1 MKVRHQTK
9 NLGIWIEPSE
19 QLDVNSKNRFLEAI
33 KKKQQPK
40 TLRYF
45 FCHMVTT
52 PLLENPCNV
61 GTSPSPEACRLS
73 SEDGMFLSQYLE
85 IYMMLPEFL
94 NDFLLTVF
102 KNDAFEWPLY
112 FAEMAPLRKSVVDAF
127 LRWLYWNQDGSTK
140 TSNTIEVVLVILE
153 HKTWRVHW
161 IQIYNKTARR
171 CPGMELMINWLV
183 RITGVFQPLNKN
195 EVDLTWNILMINH
208 WSEQFQRDESQ
219 GRMEDLCWKKT
230 PSTWNLHDFSQ
241 RRIMF
246 CVNPPHVFFL
256 VCCQTKS
263 IEITN
268 ITCSLPWCDP
278 MDLFEPGMAFG
289 GGCRFKMPRTVGCRM
304 LVKRSGFTKWWE
316 TSR

>member
-9 NLGIWIEPSE
+9 NIGIWIEPSE
-19 QLDVNSKNRFLEAI
+19 QLDVNSKTRFLEAI

-94 NDFLLTVF
+94 NDFVLTVF

-219 GRMEDLCWKKT
+219 GRMEDLCWKKHHQHGIFMT
-230 PSTWNLHDFSQ
+230 FRKGRSCFVWIPP
-241 RRIMF
+241 MF
-246 CVNPPHVFFL
+246 FFWFVAKQNPL
-256 VCCQTKS
+256 KS
-263 IEITN
+263 PT
-268 ITCSLPWCDP
+268 SPVP
-278 MDLFEPGMAFG
+278 FPGVTQWICLSPEWLSEEVVASK
-289 GGCRFKMPRTVGCRM
+289 CPERLDVGC
-304 LVKRSGFTKWWE
+304 W
-316 TSR
+316 

>member
-230 PSTWNLHDFSQ
+230 PSTWNLHKIIAKEDHVLCES
-241 RRIMF
+241 
-246 CVNPPHVFFL
+246 PHVLF
-256 VCCQTKS
+256 VCC
-263 IEITN
+263 
-268 ITCSLPWCDP
+268 
-278 MDLFEPGMAFG
+278 
-289 GGCRFKMPRTVGCRM
+289 
-304 LVKRSGFTKWWE
+304 
-316 TSR
+316 